1 MNQNELFENNNDF
14 NLQYKIYCIV
24 FDLNPLTKFCSLSKI
39 FQGHIRAFR
48 VTRISQQGRERST
61 LIFIKEKILYRKI
74 KLLTPIKKNLLK
86 SSDKVK
92 L

>member
-1 MNQNELFENNNDF
+1 MNQIELFEKNNAY
-14 NLQYKIYCIV
+14 NLKYTINCRFYY
-24 FDLNPLTKFCSLSKI
+24 LNPLTKFCSLSKI